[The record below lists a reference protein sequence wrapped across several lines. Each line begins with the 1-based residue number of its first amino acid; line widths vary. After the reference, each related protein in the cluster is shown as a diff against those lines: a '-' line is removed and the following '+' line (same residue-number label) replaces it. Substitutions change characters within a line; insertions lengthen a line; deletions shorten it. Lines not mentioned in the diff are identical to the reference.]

1 MHQHSVLWTEVSS
14 RRRFQFQFMLAMVI
28 IHTVIFFIFMHIQY
42 YVLKSVWSGGI
53 MIFYLF
59 L

>member
-28 IHTVIFFIFMHIQY
+28 IHAVIFFIFMYIQY
-42 YVLKSVWSGGI
+42 YTLTICLEW
-53 MIFYLF
+53 
-59 L
+59 